1 MLSNYTIVNRLYSQI
16 ETVSNVN
23 TILAIKQSV
32 QNNQSVIL
40 IFAFDFNT
48 LYRNVIHHKLKS
60 LMEE

>member
-32 QNNQSVIL
+32 QNYQSVIL
-40 IFAFDFNT
+40 ISTFDFNT
-48 LYRNVIHHKLKS
+48 LYRNIIYHKLKS